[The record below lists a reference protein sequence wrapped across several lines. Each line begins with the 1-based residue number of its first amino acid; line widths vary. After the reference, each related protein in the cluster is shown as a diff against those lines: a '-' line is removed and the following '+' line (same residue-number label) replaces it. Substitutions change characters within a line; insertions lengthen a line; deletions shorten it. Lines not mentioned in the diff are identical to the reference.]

1 MAYGV
6 FQEDLTAAK
15 ATIGFSEDMD
25 ELYYSMTFFF
35 LEDFPFRSGN
45 HLIRNGPVHWVPAI
59 LPIPCS
65 EPDFD
70 VCGFAATV

>member
-25 ELYYSMTFFF
+25 KLYYSMTFF
-35 LEDFPFRSGN
+35 LPGGFPFQVRKSS
-45 HLIRNGPVHWVPAI
+45 H
-59 LPIPCS
+59 
-65 EPDFD
+65 
-70 VCGFAATV
+70 